1 MLSSRHRFGSW
12 RHMLPVFIFFLII
25 SSLTGCGQ
33 NATPDDTQTPAT
45 SADQASPSASQTTD
59 ANKEEPIVHVYTARH
74 YDADE
79 ALFADFTKETGIE
92 VKIISGK
99 AEELMERIAREGAHT
114 EADVF
119 ITVDGGVLN
128 LAKERQLL
136 EPITDE
142 TILSQVPSDRR
153 DREHAWVGLSTRARV
168 IVYDKTRRSAEDF
181 STYDALTDE
190 AWHKKILVR
199 SSTSLYNQSLLA
211 SFIALHGRDQA
222 KNWAEGIVRNF
233 ARQPEGN
240 DRDQMKALVQGVGDA
255 AIVNTYYIGLLLN
268 SEDAEER
275 AVGERIGVFFPDQ
288 ETTGT
293 HINISGAGVVK
304 GAPHPQN
311 AVELIRFLTS
321 VPAQEK
327 LSALNYEYPVN
338 PQANWAELLTSWGTF
353 KTQSI
358 DFADL
363 GRYNQEAVKIF
374 TEVGWK

>member
-1 MLSSRHRFGSW
+1 MLHRTSMFGAFRYVW
-12 RHMLPVFIFFLII
+12 PLFFVVLIAL
-25 SSLTGCGQ
+25 SLSGCGQ
-33 NATPDDTQTPAT
+33 SAVSNDAPSGATNTDPVATTNAPEAT
-45 SADQASPSASQTTD
+45 ETNT
-59 ANKEEPIVHVYTARH
+59 EEPIVHVYTARH

-128 LAKERQLL
+128 LAKERQLI
-136 EPITDE
+136 EPITDDV
-142 TILSQVPSDRR
+142 ILSHVPSDRR
-153 DREHAWVGLSTRARV
+153 DRDNAWVGLSTRARV
-168 IVYDKTRRSAEDF
+168 IVYDKTRNRAEDF
-181 STYDALTDE
+181 STYEALTEE
-190 AWHKKILVR
+190 AWHKKLLVR

-222 KNWAEGIVRNF
+222 KAWAEGIVTNF

-255 AIVNTYYIGLLLN
+255 AIVNTYYVGLLLN

-293 HINISGAGVVK
+293 HI
-304 GAPHPQN
+304 
-311 AVELIRFLTS
+311 
-321 VPAQEK
+321 
-327 LSALNYEYPVN
+327 
-338 PQANWAELLTSWGTF
+338 
-353 KTQSI
+353 
-358 DFADL
+358 
-363 GRYNQEAVKIF
+363 
-374 TEVGWK
+374 